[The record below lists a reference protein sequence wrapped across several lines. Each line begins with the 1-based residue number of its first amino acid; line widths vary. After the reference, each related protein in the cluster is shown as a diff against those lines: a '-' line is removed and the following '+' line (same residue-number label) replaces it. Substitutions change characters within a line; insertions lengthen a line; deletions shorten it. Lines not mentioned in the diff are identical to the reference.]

1 MAGQF
6 GQIEIEGR
14 VYNTRTKYYTIQNS
28 ITALATF
35 APLQLVLPGEA
46 PFLLQGLTRACISGA
61 GADVTSSTRF
71 LFKLGNTD
79 NAVWYTQSG
88 NGGTVDRVV
97 DSLMFGN
104 GQFPHILPVPIF
116 YSASASIR
124 YEVQDLSN
132 SAYTLYLTFQGCS
145 LFPA

>member
-1 MAGQF
+1 MATF
-6 GQIEIEGR
+6 GQIEIGGK
-14 VYNTRTKYYTIQNS
+14 VYNTRSRYFTIQNTVAAS
-28 ITALATF
+28 TTY

-46 PFLLQGLTRACISGA
+46 PFLLQGLTRAAVSGA
-61 GADVTSSTRF
+61 GADVTSATRF

-79 NAVWYTQSG
+79 NAIWYTTAG

-97 DSLMFGN
+97 DSSIFGN

-124 YEVQDLSN
+124 YEIQDISSTN
-132 SAYTLYLTFQGCS
+132 YTLYLTFQGC
-145 LFPA
+145 LLLPA